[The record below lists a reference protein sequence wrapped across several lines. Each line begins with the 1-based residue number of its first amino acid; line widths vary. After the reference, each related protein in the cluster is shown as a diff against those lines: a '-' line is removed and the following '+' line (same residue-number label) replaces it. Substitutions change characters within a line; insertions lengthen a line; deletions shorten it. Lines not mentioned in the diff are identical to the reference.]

1 MTQIQPTA
9 YLNDLHQLLLRTF
22 NAEELTTLCF
32 RLGLAYDDLEG
43 QGRSGKA
50 RELVLLLDRTGR
62 LAELHE
68 AITAMRPTAGNPPPS
83 GGPPPAAPARDAPP
97 VSVAPPAAPQG
108 EAGET
113 PAAHPRF
120 TVTAGEMKVGKLVQG
135 VYQEGGAPVD
145 WSALLPHLPD
155 AAIQADSLAAEQMTQ
170 GVHLQ
175 AGPAV
180 PLPPAPLVAALRT
193 HLDGLELPAVDLPDI
208 DAALQAV
215 AVELGKAAPNQR
227 RILAR
232 LDEAAALVGPVAAT
246 PSGNAFLAQ
255 LLVLRQAL
263 TNHP

>member
-9 YLNDLHQLLLRTF
+9 YLNDLHQLLVRTF

-32 RLGLAYDDLEG
+32 RLGLAYDDLGG

-50 RELVLLLDRTGR
+50 RELVLLLDRTDR

-68 AITAMRPTAGNPPPS
+68 AITAMRPTADNPPPS
-83 GGPPPAAPARDAPP
+83 GSPSVNAPAAAA
-97 VSVAPPAAPQG
+97 APPAAPQG
-108 EAGET
+108 AAGET
-113 PAAHPRF
+113 PAARPRF

-135 VYQEGGAPVD
+135 VYQEGGTPVD

-170 GVHLQ
+170 GVHIQ
-175 AGPAV
+175 AGAAV
-180 PLPPAPLVAALRT
+180 PLPPPPLVAALRT
-193 HLDGLELPAVDLPDI
+193 QVDGLGLPAADRQDM

-215 AVELGKAAPNQR
+215 AAELGKAAPNQR

-246 PSGNAFLAQ
+246 PAGNAFLTQ

-263 TNHP
+263 PNQP